1 MHYTRMQFKNKWS
14 KLKAEYFYWKTLLR
28 QTSIG
33 WDETMQNINM
43 PKSWWKKARKVSFFF
58 EMIFFYLCVMLEKI
72 CDILSNFIEMI
83 Y

>member
-14 KLKAEYFYWKTLLR
+14 KLRAEYLLR
-28 QTSIG
+28 QTSFG

-58 EMIFFYLCVMLEKI
+58 ETMFFYLCVMLEKI

-83 Y
+83 H